1 MAAVLTMHRTVSS
14 GAPSRTVATMSLDV
28 EALYRRYGDMVLG
41 RCMSL
46 LRNEAD
52 AREAC
57 QEVFLKVHRASD
69 RFRGEAS
76 PSTFLY
82 KITTNH
88 CLNVIRSRKRRPET
102 PVDDLTYVPDSVV
115 VDKVELRQLLDHLL
129 TGEDERTMEC
139 VIYYY
144 VDGMTHRAIGDMTGV
159 TEAAVRKRLKKF
171 QARAKEKAGWSS

>member
-1 MAAVLTMHRTVSS
+1 
-14 GAPSRTVATMSLDV
+14 
-28 EALYRRYGDMVLG
+28 VLG
-41 RCMSL
+41 RCLSL

-52 AREAC
+52 AREAS
-57 QEVFLKVHRASD
+57 QEVFLKVHRAAG

-82 KITTNH
+82 KVTTNH

-102 PVDDLTYVPDSVV
+102 PVEDLSYVPDVA
-115 VDKVELRQLLDHLL
+115 VDTVELRQLLDHLL
-129 TGEDERTMEC
+129 DGESDRTREC
-139 VIYYY
+139 VVYYY
-144 VDGMTHRAIGDMTGV
+144 VDGMTHRAIGEMLGV